1 MSDGD
6 ERGTSERPSEPEGA
20 VAAEEKPAEDRPV
33 LRVVTPDATPEEVA
47 ALVAVFQGIAAAAAS
62 QAPAPRKRARW
73 SDPARM
79 HRQPVHPSPG
89 GWWASGL
96 PR

>member
-1 MSDGD
+1 VSG
-6 ERGTSERPSEPEGA
+6 ESEQRPPLISIKG
-20 VAAEEKPAEDRPV
+20 
-33 LRVVTPDATPEEVA
+33 DATPEEVA

-62 QAPAPRKRARW
+62 QAPAPRPRSRW
-73 SDPARM
+73 AEPSRM
-79 HRQPVHPSPG
+79 HRRPVHPSPG